1 MKMDRLLEEL
11 EEAAKKAGVTVQ
23 HDSLTGEGTG
33 QGGLCKVRG
42 QWRVIVDR
50 KATPGEKVVVLA
62 RALGPF
68 DLEGVYLSPEAR
80 DLLARYRAPAEPG
93 GAANGAANGADH

>member
-1 MKMDRLLEEL
+1 MKMDRVLEEL

-33 QGGLCKVRG
+33 QGGLCKVKG
-42 QWRVIVDR
+42 EWRIIVDR

-62 RALGPF
+62 QALGAF

-80 DLLARYRAPAEPG
+80 DLLARYRAPAAPG
-93 GAANGAANGADH
+93 GAGR

>member
-1 MKMDRLLEEL
+1 MKMDEILAEL
-11 EEAAKKAGVTVQ
+11 EATAAKVGVTVQ

-42 QWRVIVDR
+42 QWRIIVDR

-62 RALGPF
+62 QALGAF
-68 DLEGVYLSPEAR
+68 DLEGVFLSPVTR
-80 DLLARYRAPAEPG
+80 DLLARYRPAPKD
-93 GAANGAANGADH
+93 GAAT

>member
-1 MKMDRLLEEL
+1 MKMDRVLEEL

-33 QGGLCKVRG
+33 QGGLCKVKG
-42 QWRVIVDR
+42 EWRIIVDR

-62 RALGPF
+62 QALGAF
-68 DLEGVYLSPEAR
+68 DLEGVYLSPEVR
-80 DLLARYRAPAEPG
+80 ELLARYRVPAPG
-93 GAANGAANGADH
+93 GAER

>member
-1 MKMDRLLEEL
+1 MKMDRVLVEL
-11 EEAAKKAGVTVQ
+11 EEAAKNAGVTVQ

-42 QWRVIVDR
+42 EWRIIIDR

-62 RALGPF
+62 QALGSF
-68 DLEGVYLSPEAR
+68 DLEGVYLSPEVR
-80 DLLARYRAPAEPG
+80 DLLARYRAPATPG
-93 GAANGAANGADH
+93 GAAR